1 MSRRPLR
8 TFAYGHPWFYDLVS
22 AISSLPAG
30 GPQRL
35 RSLCAQQLV
44 SRLSPQ
50 AAVLD
55 LCCGGG
61 AASAPLLAQGFRV
74 TGLDCS
80 PQALERAARSCPGL
94 VTVEGLAEEPPLE
107 PGQFAGVQIS
117 LALHEFHRAARL
129 AVLAGALRLLEP
141 GGWFVALDLH
151 HTRAYWVCP
160 SSGLWTYLKRK
171 QRWTFWPPISQQ
183 IWPWW
188 AMEPLLFNSWPWVP
202 SSWLRPNAPFPQ
214 ANSQASSHQTHED
227 EAHP

>member
-44 SRLSPQ
+44 PRLSPQ

-117 LALHEFHRAARL
+117 LALHEFHRTARL

-151 HTRAYWVCP
+151 HTRGLLGLPQQWFVDLFETETAVDFLASNLSADLAMVGYGTVVVQLLAMGSLQLVTAQRPIPP
-160 SSGLWTYLKRK
+160 SKL
-171 QRWTFWPPISQQ
+171 
-183 IWPWW
+183 
-188 AMEPLLFNSWPWVP
+188 P
-202 SSWLRPNAPFPQ
+202 SKLPSNP
-214 ANSQASSHQTHED
+214 
-227 EAHP
+227 